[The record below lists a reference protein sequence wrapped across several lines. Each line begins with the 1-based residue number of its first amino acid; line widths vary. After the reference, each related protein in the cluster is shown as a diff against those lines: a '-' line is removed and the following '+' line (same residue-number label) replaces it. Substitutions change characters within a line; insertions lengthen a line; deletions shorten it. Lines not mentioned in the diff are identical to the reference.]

1 MEQARETPVQPTGRQ
16 WPSPFTPTP
25 APPVLPPPQIV
36 TQDELQRLQVL
47 LHQRREAERL
57 RKSILERLADGAA
70 TEDGRLTA
78 RIRQSSC
85 RRISRSALVRLWGEE
100 YVESLRR
107 QIPET
112 PQAHLV
118 IEDQSCIADL

>member
-1 MEQARETPVQPTGRQ
+1 MQQLREPLMQPTGRQ

-36 TQDELQRLQVL
+36 TQDELQRLEAL

-57 RKSILERLADGAA
+57 RKSIFERLADGAA

-78 RIRQSSC
+78 CIRQSSC
-85 RRISRSALVRLWGEE
+85 RRISRSALVRL
-100 YVESLRR
+100 
-107 QIPET
+107 
-112 PQAHLV
+112 
-118 IEDQSCIADL
+118 